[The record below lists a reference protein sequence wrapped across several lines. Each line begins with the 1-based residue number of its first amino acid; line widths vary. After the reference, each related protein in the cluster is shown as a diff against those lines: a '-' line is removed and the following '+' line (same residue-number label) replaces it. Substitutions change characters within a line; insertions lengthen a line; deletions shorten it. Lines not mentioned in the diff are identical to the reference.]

1 MRTFVLFQVRLL
13 DQCWNSPSETIDQ
26 TDRFQTTRYNLIV
39 SANTVND
46 WPMIGRQRKGDT
58 NFDFDCL
65 APFRRGT
72 ASFCRSSTDP
82 TLPALIKSFAR
93 ATADS

>member
-39 SANTVND
+39 SANTIND
-46 WPMIGRQRKGDT
+46 WPIIGR
-58 NFDFDCL
+58 
-65 APFRRGT
+65 
-72 ASFCRSSTDP
+72 
-82 TLPALIKSFAR
+82 
-93 ATADS
+93 